1 MQTEVAMK
9 QAFRVWGTM
18 AAEVFDKLFPSV
30 ECWRAWRRLNER
42 RYPIEVFGMKSEAA

>member
-1 MQTEVAMK
+1 MQTVTEAK

-18 AAEVFDKLFPSV
+18 AAEAFDRTFPSV